1 MWVCSG
7 LRPHVLPGSV
17 RAAWLCAQAAAPG
30 RHRMQA
36 VGCEWVWVWDVRL
49 CLQDSKRSGMQQ
61 PSASSA
67 SAYIC
72 CRSCSSSSSSKSNA
86 PSSRHLVLLA
96 VSGTTSSSACAC
108 KHACTHTGVQW
119 AGVVLV
125 VFGSG
130 GCFDLLNQY
139 SYTAKGVWALAQLA
153 AACHVSHMQVVR

>member
-1 MWVCSG
+1 M
-7 LRPHVLPGSV
+7 
-17 RAAWLCAQAAAPG
+17 
-30 RHRMQA
+30 
-36 VGCEWVWVWDVRL
+36 GCEWVWVWDVRL